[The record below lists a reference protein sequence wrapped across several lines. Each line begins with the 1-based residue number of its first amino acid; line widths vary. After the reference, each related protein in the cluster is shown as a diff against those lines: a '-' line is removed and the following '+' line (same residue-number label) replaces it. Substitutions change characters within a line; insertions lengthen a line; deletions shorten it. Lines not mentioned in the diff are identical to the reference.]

1 MSYINKV
8 IKKLEQE
15 GRGALSTWQSKSD
28 VIKFYGLQPDE
39 ISHLTELEKKSL
51 DKLIG
56 HRFDVADY
64 IEVVGCG
71 GYDFVFMVLNVS
83 KGTVETNSTTGF
95 MKVSW
100 LVDAVVLLEGATVE
114 LMVSEPELPSS
125 SLIDALSDPDIG
137 WEISSEVADIIY
149 GVITWEE
156 PILKALNTEID
167 VEQSYSDTL

>member
-28 VIKFYGLQPDE
+28 VVKFYGLQPDE

-64 IEVVGCG
+64 TEVGIG
-71 GYDFVFMVLNVS
+71 GYDFTFMVLNVE
-83 KGTVETNSTTGF
+83 KGAVETNPTTGYIR
-95 MKVSW
+95 VEW
-100 LVDAVVLLEGATVE
+100 LVDVVVLLEGATVE
-114 LMVSEPELPSS
+114 LMTVEPELPSS
-125 SLIDALSDPDIG
+125 SLIDALRDQDIG
-137 WEISSEVADIIY
+137 WEISNEVVDIIY

-156 PILKALNTEID
+156 PILKTLNTEID
-167 VEQSYSDTL
+167 VVQSYNDTL

>member
-15 GRGALSTWQSKSD
+15 GRGTLSTWQSKYD

-39 ISHLTELEKKSL
+39 ISYLTELEKKSL

-64 IEVVGCG
+64 TEVGIG
-71 GYDFVFMVLNVS
+71 GYDFTFMVLNVE
-83 KGTVETNSTTGF
+83 KGAVETNSTTGF
-95 MKVSW
+95 MKVNW

-114 LMVSEPELPSS
+114 LMSVEPELPSS

-156 PILKALNTEID
+156 PILKALSTEIY
-167 VEQSYSDTL
+167 VEQSYSDML